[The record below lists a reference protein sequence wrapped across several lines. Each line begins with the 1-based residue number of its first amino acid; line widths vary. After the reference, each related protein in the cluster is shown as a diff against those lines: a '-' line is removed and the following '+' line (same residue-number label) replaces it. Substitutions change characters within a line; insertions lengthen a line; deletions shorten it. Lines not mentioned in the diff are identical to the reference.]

1 MAPRRIDS
9 EIDRLYQLR
18 PDEFTP
24 ARNTL
29 ARTAGADAADVRRLS
44 KPPIP
49 AWAVN
54 QLYWKRRDIYDAL
67 VDASA
72 GLRKTHAA
80 ILGGRRADLREA
92 SKAHEE
98 ALDTALKAA
107 LSILQEE
114 GHPATDVTRQALLT
128 TLRALP
134 SEDAPGRLTRTLQP
148 GGFEMLAGLSI
159 GGGKGSFDVNRNFRL
174 TASAKASASPPELQ
188 RRRKAEATTSVPGKA
203 DAARKSEPA
212 KSKAEM
218 ARAEAARA
226 KAAKAL
232 REAEQAA
239 SRAEF
244 EAVRTTREAEKA
256 AKQVEHAREALDA
269 AKQALDDARAAATT
283 TAGARD
289 AAQRRSE
296 EAERTLSAARR
307 AVKDAG
313 GS

>member
-1 MAPRRIDS
+1 MASRRIDT
-9 EIDRLYQLR
+9 EIDRLYQLP

-24 ARNTL
+24 ARNAL
-29 ARTAGADAADVRRLS
+29 ARTAGTDAADVRRLS
-44 KPPIP
+44 KPPIA

-54 QLYWKRRDIYDAL
+54 QVYWKRRDVYDAL
-67 VDASA
+67 IDASTE
-72 GLRKTHAA
+72 LRKIHAE

-98 ALDTALKAA
+98 ALDAALKAA
-107 LSILQEE
+107 LSLLQEE

-134 SEDAPGRLTRTLQP
+134 AEEPPGRLTRTLQP

-159 GGGKGSFDVNRNFRL
+159 AGAKGPLRAAKNLRL
-174 TASAKASASPPELQ
+174 
-188 RRRKAEATTSVPGKA
+188 KAEATTSVSGRA
-203 DAARKSEPA
+203 EPAKKPESA
-212 KSKAEM
+212 KSKAEA

-226 KAAKAL
+226 QAAKAL

-239 SRAEF
+239 GRAEF

-269 AKQALDDARAAATT
+269 AKQALDDAKAAAATA
-283 TAGARD
+283 AGARD
-289 AAQRRSE
+289 EAQRRSK
-296 EAERTLSAARR
+296 EAERTVSAARR
-307 AVKDAG
+307 AVKDTG